1 MKNLVNY
8 LDEWLDEE
16 NDFEPSKQKKDKIN
30 KKTFKKINEDNQTQ
44 PNKTYKNKSKYYR
57 KNNK

>member
-8 LDEWLDEE
+8 LDEYLDEE
-16 NDFEPSKQKKDKIN
+16 NIFENVKQTKEKFN
-30 KKTFKKINEDNQTQ
+30 KKAFKKIDEDNQTQ

>member
-8 LDEWLDEE
+8 LDEYLDEE
-16 NDFEPSKQKKDKIN
+16 NIFENVKQTKEKFN
-30 KKTFKKINEDNQTQ
+30 KKAFKKIDEDNQTQ
-44 PNKTYKNKSKYYR
+44 SNKTYKNKSKYYR

>member
-8 LDEWLDEE
+8 LDEWLDED
-16 NDFEPSKQKKDKIN
+16 NDFDPSKQKKDKVN
-30 KKTFKKINEDNQTQ
+30 KKAFKKINEDNQSH
-44 PNKTYKNKSKYYR
+44 PNKTYKNKSKYYK